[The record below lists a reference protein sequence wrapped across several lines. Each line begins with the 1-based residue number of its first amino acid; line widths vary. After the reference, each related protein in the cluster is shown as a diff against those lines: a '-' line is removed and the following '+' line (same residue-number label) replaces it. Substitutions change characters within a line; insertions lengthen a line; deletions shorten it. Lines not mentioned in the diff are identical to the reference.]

1 MKQLMKPHRLL
12 LVDDQQAVLF
22 AMGDYLSWAGFQ
34 VDMASALEEAQALL
48 NGRSYAAV
56 VADLRLVG
64 DDPRPGLEV
73 IATARALS
81 AKTRIV
87 LMSAD
92 QVDEAAARRHGADV
106 VLQKPKPLQEVAD
119 CLITLLEGKV

>member
-1 MKQLMKPHRLL
+1 MKQLLKPHRLL

-48 NGRSYAAV
+48 NGRKYAAV

-64 DDPRPGLEV
+64 NDPRPGLEV
-73 IATARALS
+73 IRTARNLS
-81 AKTRIV
+81 NKTRIV
-87 LMSAD
+87 LLSGAP
-92 QVDEAAARRHGADV
+92 VDEATARRCGADA

-119 CLITLLEGKV
+119 CLISLLEGEA